1 MDGCKVEAGESN
13 RGLAKSEMGGVKGDP
28 RFWLFFTQELLT
40 ATGCQALFSLLGIQ
54 LRVKHHPL

>member
-13 RGLAKSEMGGVKGDP
+13 RGLAKSDMGGAKGDP

-40 ATGCQALFSLLGIQ
+40 ATGCQALFSLLGI
-54 LRVKHHPL
+54 